1 MSDLVHDRLWM
12 LSEVTASMINVGL
25 DCPPKS
31 EPKFTAGWCTLTDT
45 YAVGL
50 WSNFYQQNEDA
61 GAAIDAAFP

>member
-1 MSDLVHDRLWM
+1 MSDLVHDRLWT
-12 LSEVTASMINVGL
+12 LSEVTASMVNVGL

-31 EPKFTAGWCTLTDT
+31 SLPAGTPLTNT

-50 WSNFYQQNEDA
+50 WSNFFYQQNEDA